1 MRKCASVV
9 LGLVLVA
16 GYAVPSAP
24 DTAMPSPDSQDVAV
38 KKLQEAERVL
48 SSSTTWV
55 WGRYADPLPPIPAE
69 DEARGFVAER
79 EVEIKTSCSPEQ
91 GRAIGKMLQALRLH
105 HVRTIPTNETPGRI
119 AAEYVLSIKHQ
130 KQEIVLVD
138 SEGSVMLFDGRYWY
152 EPDSTLPA
160 EYRETTLNRI
170 AKIVLTPPMEFESNV
185 KDEGPLAGKQQ
196 KRKQAGCGPTS
207 TPEARGP

>member
-1 MRKCASVV
+1 MRQCTSVV
-9 LGLVLVA
+9 LGLILVA
-16 GYAVPSAP
+16 GSAVRSAP
-24 DTAMPSPDSQDVAV
+24 EAAMPSPDPQAVALM
-38 KKLQEAERVL
+38 KLEEAERVL
-48 SSSTTWV
+48 SSTKTWV
-55 WGRYADPLPPIPAE
+55 WGRYADPLPPIPPE
-69 DEARGFVAER
+69 DEARGFIAER
-79 EVEIKTSCSPEQ
+79 QVEIKTSCSAAQ

-105 HVRTIPTNETPGRI
+105 HVRTVPTNETPGRI
-119 AAEYVLSIKHQ
+119 AAEYGFSIKHLM
-130 KQEIVLVD
+130 QEIVCVD
-138 SEGSVMLFDGRYWY
+138 SEGSVMLFDGRYRY

-196 KRKQAGCGPTS
+196 KRKQASGGPTS